1 MAGAVLEN
9 VTKTFGETVAVENLS
24 LAVGRKEFLV
34 LLGPTGAGKTT
45 TLRLLAGLEQPDSGK
60 VHIAGEDVTAQPP
73 AARDVAFVFQQYSL
87 YPHYTVFENLAFPLR
102 APGRRLSADAIRRR
116 VGEISEMLRIGH
128 KLNDR
133 VTQLSGGEMQRVSI
147 GRALVRKPK
156 LFLMDEPL
164 SSLDAKLREDLRVE
178 LKRIQRDLEATIVYV
193 THDQLEAMTLA
204 DTIGILQEGR
214 LVQADSPRI
223 AYERPATIYAA
234 QRLGS
239 PQINLIEAGRL
250 GLAGGPPAAATAG
263 IRPEDLT
270 VGAEIGAEA
279 RIIAVEHRGD
289 EAVALIEAD
298 GLRLHA
304 LLDAGVS
311 MEPGSR
317 TRVAVRA
324 ESAIWFDSGER
335 LVGAGVPG

>member
-1 MAGAVLEN
+1 MAGAVLDN
-9 VTKTFGETVAVENLS
+9 VSKAFGETLAVENLS
-24 LAVGRKEFLV
+24 LAVDHAEFLV

-45 TLRLLAGLEQPDSGK
+45 TLRLLAGLELPDSGR
-60 VHIAGEDVTAQPP
+60 VLIADADVTSQPP

-87 YPHYTVFENLAFPLR
+87 YPHYSVFENLAFPLR
-102 APGRRLSADAIRRR
+102 APGRRLAAASIRKR
-116 VGEISEMLRIGH
+116 VGEIAEMLRINH

-204 DTIGILQEGR
+204 DKIGILREGR
-214 LVQADSPRI
+214 LVQIDTPRI
-223 AYERPATIYAA
+223 AYERPATVYAA

-239 PQINLIEAGRL
+239 PQINLVDAGKL
-250 GLAGGPPAAATAG
+250 GLEGGPPDAATAG
-263 IRPEDLT
+263 IRPEDLA
-270 VGAEIGAEA
+270 VGAAEGAEA
-279 RIIAVEHRGD
+279 KIVAVEHRGD
-289 EAVALIEAD
+289 ETIALIEAD
-298 GLRLHA
+298 GVRLHA
-304 LLDAGVS
+304 LLDAGIS
-311 MEPGSR
+311 MEAGSG
-317 TRVAVRA
+317 TRIAVRSD
-324 ESAIWFDSGER
+324 SALWFDSQDR
-335 LVGAGVPG
+335 LIGSGANG